1 MKASDKVALALGA
14 VGTWIYIGG
23 VDSDLWGR
31 AALGAGMFLLA
42 LVAKKI
48 GDYVEGAGRAG
59 RRAPGRGV
67 CGVDPLRVVERRVRM
82 MQIVEYT
89 EAVDLT
95 MHGMHDDIYV
105 MHPVAISSMT
115 MQDVRAAAE
124 AGAVFAV
131 MKQPQKEPETKE
143 EVKPTPPR
151 KALLDRAGKGS
162 WTLER

>member
-1 MKASDKVALALGA
+1 
-14 VGTWIYIGG
+14 
-23 VDSDLWGR
+23 
-31 AALGAGMFLLA
+31 
-42 LVAKKI
+42 
-48 GDYVEGAGRAG
+48 
-59 RRAPGRGV
+59 
-67 CGVDPLRVVERRVRM
+67 

-131 MKQPQKEPETKE
+131 MKQPQTKAEEKPEKEPEQKAE
-143 EVKPTPPR
+143 AKPTPPTR
-151 KALLDRAGKGS
+151 KALQDRAVRGPYGI
-162 WTLER
+162 TLTKTRRQKNEKV

>member
-1 MKASDKVALALGA
+1 
-14 VGTWIYIGG
+14 
-23 VDSDLWGR
+23 
-31 AALGAGMFLLA
+31 
-42 LVAKKI
+42 
-48 GDYVEGAGRAG
+48 
-59 RRAPGRGV
+59 
-67 CGVDPLRVVERRVRM
+67 

-131 MKQPQKEPETKE
+131 MQTQVKAEERPKKEPEPKAE
-143 EVKPTPPR
+143 AKPTPPPKSPAGQGR
-151 KALLDRAGKGS
+151 KRKLDTGKMTALQNAGWSYEKIADEIGCSAGTVWNYFNKGKEDKKVVS
-162 WTLER
+162 ENQ

>member
-1 MKASDKVALALGA
+1 
-14 VGTWIYIGG
+14 
-23 VDSDLWGR
+23 
-31 AALGAGMFLLA
+31 
-42 LVAKKI
+42 
-48 GDYVEGAGRAG
+48 
-59 RRAPGRGV
+59 
-67 CGVDPLRVVERRVRM
+67 

-131 MKQPQKEPETKE
+131 MKQPQTKAEEKPEKEPEQKAE
-143 EVKPTPPR
+143 AKPTPPPKSPVGQGR
-151 KALLDRAGKGS
+151 KRKLDTGKMTALRNAGWSYEKIADEMGCS
-162 WTLER
+162 AGTVWNYFNKDKEDKKDVSENQ

>member
-1 MKASDKVALALGA
+1 
-14 VGTWIYIGG
+14 
-23 VDSDLWGR
+23 
-31 AALGAGMFLLA
+31 
-42 LVAKKI
+42 
-48 GDYVEGAGRAG
+48 
-59 RRAPGRGV
+59 
-67 CGVDPLRVVERRVRM
+67 

-131 MKQPQKEPETKE
+131 MKQPQTKAEEKPEKEPEQKAE
-143 EVKPTPPR
+143 EKPTPPPKSPVGQGR
-151 KALLDRAGKGS
+151 KRKLDTGKMTALRNSGWSYEKIADEMGCSAGTVWNYFNKDKEDKKVVS
-162 WTLER
+162 ENQ

>member
-1 MKASDKVALALGA
+1 M
-14 VGTWIYIGG
+14 
-23 VDSDLWGR
+23 
-31 AALGAGMFLLA
+31 
-42 LVAKKI
+42 
-48 GDYVEGAGRAG
+48 
-59 RRAPGRGV
+59 
-67 CGVDPLRVVERRVRM
+67 DPLRVVERRVRM

-131 MKQPQKEPETKE
+131 MQTQAKAEERPKKEPEPKA
-143 EVKPTPPR
+143 EVKPTPPPKSPAGQGR
-151 KALLDRAGKGS
+151 KRKLDTGKMRALREAGWSYEKIADEMGCS
-162 WTLER
+162 AGTVWNYFKDKEAEE

>member
-1 MKASDKVALALGA
+1 
-14 VGTWIYIGG
+14 
-23 VDSDLWGR
+23 
-31 AALGAGMFLLA
+31 
-42 LVAKKI
+42 
-48 GDYVEGAGRAG
+48 
-59 RRAPGRGV
+59 
-67 CGVDPLRVVERRVRM
+67 

-105 MHPVAISSMT
+105 MQPMAISGMT
-115 MQDVRAAAE
+115 MQEVRAAAE

-131 MKQPQKEPETKE
+131 MKQPQKE

-151 KALLDRAGKGS
+151 KALLDRAGRGS

>member
-1 MKASDKVALALGA
+1 
-14 VGTWIYIGG
+14 
-23 VDSDLWGR
+23 
-31 AALGAGMFLLA
+31 
-42 LVAKKI
+42 
-48 GDYVEGAGRAG
+48 
-59 RRAPGRGV
+59 
-67 CGVDPLRVVERRVRM
+67 

-131 MKQPQKEPETKE
+131 MKQPQTKAEEKPEKEPEQKAE
-143 EVKPTPPR
+143 EKPTPPPKSPVGQGR
-151 KALLDRAGKGS
+151 KRKLDTGKMTALRNAGWSYEKIADEMGCS
-162 WTLER
+162 AGTVWNYFNKDKEDKKDVSENQ

>member
-1 MKASDKVALALGA
+1 
-14 VGTWIYIGG
+14 
-23 VDSDLWGR
+23 
-31 AALGAGMFLLA
+31 
-42 LVAKKI
+42 
-48 GDYVEGAGRAG
+48 
-59 RRAPGRGV
+59 
-67 CGVDPLRVVERRVRM
+67 

-143 EVKPTPPR
+143 EVKPTQPTPNSTAGQGR
-151 KALLDRAGKGS
+151 KTKQDTGKMTALRNAGWSYEKIADEMGCS
-162 WTLER
+162 AGTVWNYFNKDKEDKKDVSENQ

>member
-1 MKASDKVALALGA
+1 
-14 VGTWIYIGG
+14 
-23 VDSDLWGR
+23 
-31 AALGAGMFLLA
+31 
-42 LVAKKI
+42 
-48 GDYVEGAGRAG
+48 
-59 RRAPGRGV
+59 
-67 CGVDPLRVVERRVRM
+67 

-131 MKQPQKEPETKE
+131 MQTQVKAEERSKKEPEPKAE
-143 EVKPTPPR
+143 AKPTPPEEPCR
-151 KALLDRAGKGS
+151 TGP
-162 WTLER
+162 

>member
-1 MKASDKVALALGA
+1 M
-14 VGTWIYIGG
+14 
-23 VDSDLWGR
+23 
-31 AALGAGMFLLA
+31 
-42 LVAKKI
+42 
-48 GDYVEGAGRAG
+48 
-59 RRAPGRGV
+59 
-67 CGVDPLRVVERRVRM
+67 DPLRVVERRVRM

-131 MKQPQKEPETKE
+131 MQTQAKAEERPKKEPEPKA
-143 EVKPTPPR
+143 EVKPTPPPKSPAGQGR
-151 KALLDRAGKGS
+151 KRKLDTGKMRALREAGWSYEKIADEMGCCAGTV
-162 WTLER
+162 WNYFKDKEAEE

>member
-1 MKASDKVALALGA
+1 
-14 VGTWIYIGG
+14 
-23 VDSDLWGR
+23 
-31 AALGAGMFLLA
+31 
-42 LVAKKI
+42 
-48 GDYVEGAGRAG
+48 
-59 RRAPGRGV
+59 
-67 CGVDPLRVVERRVRM
+67 

-131 MKQPQKEPETKE
+131 MKQPQTKAEEKPEKEPEQKAE
-143 EVKPTPPR
+143 AKPTPPPKSPVGQGR
-151 KALLDRAGKGS
+151 KRKLDTGKMTALRNAGWSYEKIADEMGCS
-162 WTLER
+162 AGTVWNYFKDKEAEE

>member
-1 MKASDKVALALGA
+1 
-14 VGTWIYIGG
+14 
-23 VDSDLWGR
+23 
-31 AALGAGMFLLA
+31 
-42 LVAKKI
+42 
-48 GDYVEGAGRAG
+48 
-59 RRAPGRGV
+59 
-67 CGVDPLRVVERRVRM
+67 

-131 MKQPQKEPETKE
+131 MKQPRKEPETKE

-151 KALLDRAGKGS
+151 KALLDRTGQEEEAGHWKDDGTS
-162 WTLER
+162 KRRMVL

>member
-1 MKASDKVALALGA
+1 
-14 VGTWIYIGG
+14 
-23 VDSDLWGR
+23 
-31 AALGAGMFLLA
+31 
-42 LVAKKI
+42 
-48 GDYVEGAGRAG
+48 
-59 RRAPGRGV
+59 
-67 CGVDPLRVVERRVRM
+67 

-131 MKQPQKEPETKE
+131 MQTQVKAEERPKKEPEPKAE
-143 EVKPTPPR
+143 AKPTIPR
-151 KALLDRAGKGS
+151 RALQDRAGRGS